1 MKGNDIYMSDTEKI
15 TLQKLKNTY
24 KQGVFIPEIQRD
36 YVMGAGGKLSDR
48 QDKLEKLLDA
58 ILASCKE
65 HKDFDFSCIITY
77 CEDPDNG
84 KLQIYDGQQ
93 RLTTLFIML
102 IFKLRKENND
112 DIIKNYQNWY
122 SFSGRESANHIIR
135 KLTNIGDKYKEITED
150 DVVDFSS
157 FSMLN
162 LWNKLK
168 EEKYEPI
175 TSEYL
180 LNQVKFDMVSVGSQ
194 SEIEQFFM
202 DLNSGV
208 KLKDYELYKAKLVHH
223 ISTFH
228 ADYYNESIKEA
239 LQEWPHKMDNEWLN
253 FFDIFADFYHTAE
266 EYEIEFIKYCIR
278 MTYFTE
284 RIEYDENNF
293 DGVNEDII
301 LKVYKLIE
309 LVSKLDFFDAIHDK
323 NILEN
328 VLQFSWGNLEE
339 QKTGKERCNYD
350 KRGAFWNLQY
360 QEHDKLLYYVIKN
373 VLIKKEE
380 REALYSDV
388 ILWCFITTLDW
399 KIDVQNEYLRIVKII
414 LNHNVEENH
423 DAWYECQGKGQY
435 LYYCKYNVYGIPQ
448 YYGKHINLKTVTDD
462 INNKHSNMFLFNKWV
477 IENITILNVLNRKR
491 IAKTLMDKMKNTS
504 IVYISEIINFRI
516 GLLNDYED
524 KYDEYIDKENEKLG
538 ILEKIKNP
546 PISGYYLGKVRLSWP
561 TRGKNSPEDCLVR
574 LKCNTDLLFETFD
587 PIKDSWVSNTCKTKF
602 KITDDNIIDG
612 ADMIDKC
619 FWPDTNKVQ
628 VHKLI
633 NRVTN
638 DSTTYNKNGSDS
650 RWKHTWNL
658 QSNDF

>member
-1 MKGNDIYMSDTEKI
+1 MIYMSDTEKI
-15 TLQKLKNTY
+15 TLQELKSTY
-24 KQGVFIPEIQRD
+24 KQGVLVPEIQRE
-36 YVMGAGGKLSDR
+36 YVMGSGGKLSNGE
-48 QDKLEKLLDA
+48 DKLKKLLDA

-77 CEDPDNG
+77 CEDSAKE

-102 IFKLRKENND
+102 IFKLRKENKDNT
-112 DIIKNYQNWY
+112 IESYQNWY
-122 SFSGRESANHIIR
+122 SFSGRESANNIIN
-135 KLTNIGDKYKEITED
+135 KLTTIGDDYNEITED

-162 LWNKLK
+162 LWEKLK
-168 EEKYEPI
+168 EDKYKPI

-180 LNQVKFDMVSVGSQ
+180 LNQVKFDMVSIGSQ

-208 KLKDYELYKAKLVHH
+208 KLKEYELYKAKLVHH
-223 ISTFH
+223 ISTFN

-239 LQEWPHKMDNEWLN
+239 LQAWPHKMDNEWLN

-278 MTYFTE
+278 MTCFTE

-293 DGVNEDII
+293 DCVNEYII

-309 LVSKLDFFDAIHDK
+309 LVSKLVFFHAVHDE

-328 VLQFSWGNLEE
+328 VLKFSWGDLKEK
-339 QKTGKERCNYD
+339 QTGIGKCNYD
-350 KRGAFWNLQY
+350 KRGAFWNLRY

-380 REALYSDV
+380 REELYSDI
-388 ILWCFITTLDW
+388 ILWCFVTTLDW
-399 KIDVQNEYLRIVKII
+399 KIDVQNEYLRLVKII
-414 LNHNVEENH
+414 LNHNVEENK

-448 YYGKHINLKTVTDD
+448 YYGKHIKLKTVTDD
-462 INNKHSNMFLFNKWV
+462 IKSKHSDMFFFNKWV
-477 IENITILNVLNRKR
+477 IENITILNVLNGKR
-491 IAKTLMDKMKNTS
+491 ISKALMDKMKNTS
-504 IVYISEIINFRI
+504 IVDISEIIDSRI
-516 GLLNDYED
+516 GLLNDYEN

-538 ILEKIKNP
+538 ILKKIENP
-546 PISGYYLGKVRLSWP
+546 PTSGYYLGKVWLNWP

-574 LKCNTDLLFETFD
+574 LKCEADLLFAMFD
-587 PIKDSWVSNTCKTKF
+587 QMEHSWVSNTYKTKF
-602 KITDDNIIDG
+602 KITADNIIDG

-619 FWPDTNKVQ
+619 FWTDENT

-633 NRVTN
+633 DRVTN
-638 DSTTYNKNGSDS
+638 YSTTYNKNGSGS
-650 RWKHTWNL
+650 GWKNTWDL
-658 QSNDF
+658 K